1 MAPFLSDTLSTVH
14 RRLHRALT
22 CLPREGRTV
31 AFGLSLALLFL
42 QEYKHFPEH
51 SSIQPEK
58 TKPRRALS
66 SLHPA
71 HFFHLCHQPGRHRHF
86 RLYFLGQMGTV
97 QYESHEPQVAISI

>member
-1 MAPFLSDTLSTVH
+1 MAPSLNDTLSAVH
-14 RRLHRALT
+14 YRLHRALT

-31 AFGLSLALLFL
+31 AFGVSLALLFF

-58 TKPRRALS
+58 TKRRWALS

-71 HFFHLCHQPGRHRHF
+71 HFFPLRHQPGCHRHF
-86 RLYFLGQMGTV
+86 RLYFLGQIGTV
-97 QYESHEPQVAISI
+97 QYESHEPPEAVYI